1 MPADAPFPTERV
13 LLVALT
19 AIALLATALVELGL
33 VLDPA
38 TLLPLAETTW
48 N

>member
-1 MPADAPFPTERV
+1 MPTTAPFPTVRV
-13 LLVALT
+13 LLIALT
-19 AIALLATALVELGL
+19 VIALLATALVALGL

-48 N
+48 S